1 MTASYTLYGTE
12 ISYYTGKVRAFLR
25 WKRLPFEEVL
35 SDASVYRN
43 VIVPKVGVRAI
54 PVLVTPQGELL
65 QDSTDI
71 IDAVERRHPEPA
83 VYPAGPVQRF
93 LALWIETVADEWML
107 IPAMHY
113 RWHHDAEWAM
123 QQFGAVNL
131 PEASPQEQFAIGQ
144 QIAAPFAKAAENLGA
159 HAGMR
164 EAVEASYE
172 ALLDELDAHFKAH
185 PALIGG
191 QPCLADFGLIGPL
204 YAHQYRD
211 PTAGALMRSRAPNL
225 VRWVEQT
232 QLHPAGFDG
241 ALLAGDACPDSLL
254 PALRRW
260 ASEFLPVLEDT
271 AHRASAWM
279 AEHPGELLPR
289 ALGRHRFRLGAAEG
303 ERIVRP
309 YSLWMLQRVLDHL
322 GSLTGDDRARVERVA
337 ADAGAGALFAFPRF
351 PRLERVGLTV
361 KPAA

>member
-1 MTASYTLYGTE
+1 MAPHYTLYGTD

-25 WKRLPFEEVL
+25 WKGLPFDEVL
-35 SDASVYRN
+35 SDASVYKS

-54 PVLVTPQGELL
+54 PVLETPEGELL

-71 IDAVERRHPEPA
+71 IDALDHRHPEPP

-93 LALWIETVADEWML
+93 LALWIETIADEWLL

-123 QQFGAVNL
+123 RQFGAVNMPQAT
-131 PEASPQEQFAIGQ
+131 PEEQFAIGQ

-164 EAVEASYE
+164 EAVESSYE
-172 ALLDELDAHFKAH
+172 ALLGELDAHFKLHA
-185 PALIGG
+185 ALLGG
-191 QPCLADFGLIGPL
+191 RPCLADFGLIGPL

-211 PTAGALMRSRAPNL
+211 PTAGALMRARAPNL

-232 QLHPAGFDG
+232 QRQPASFDG
-241 ALLAGDACPDSLL
+241 ALLADDACPESLL

-271 AHRASAWM
+271 ARRSAAWM
-279 AEHPGELLPR
+279 AEHPGEPLPR
-289 ALGRHRFRLGAAEG
+289 ALGKHAFRLGAAEG

-322 GSLTGDDRARVERVA
+322 RGLSGAAKARVEEVA
-337 ADAGAGALFAFPRF
+337 GEAGAAALFAFPPF
-351 PRLERVGLTV
+351 PRLDRVGLTV
-361 KPAA
+361 KAAA